1 MFISGTGAS
10 QKAEK
15 MSMTTRKVRS
25 NGKGLF
31 TVFFDYNG
39 IVHREFLPE
48 GRTVNKE
55 YYLEVIRRLREAIR
69 KNARICG
76 KTILGCS
83 HIFAYP

>member
-1 MFISGTGAS
+1 MFSDTGAS

-15 MSMTTRKVRS
+15 MLMTTQKVRS
-25 NGKGLF
+25 NVKGLLA
-31 TVFFDYNG
+31 VFFDYNG
-39 IVHREFLPE
+39 VVHREFLPE
-48 GRTVNKE
+48 GPMVNKE

-83 HIFAYP
+83 HIVAYP